1 MSQHLVYSRPGR
13 KKGDPSDDR
22 ALFLRNYAV
31 ELIVAF
37 TANVVAYDKTMKRR
51 IESGKSASFPKLNTL
66 SAEYHKIGN
75 PIQGSEMI
83 HDEVVISLDNALV
96 SATTLPNIDEA
107 MSSHDLRKHYAK
119 AAGDSL
125 SRTIERHVLTTG
137 IQAARNES
145 MLPNNIKGQTI
156 IPDQA
161 IPGKPTVHEIIAAI
175 TESVAEFATRGVPD
189 SDLYCFVRPSL
200 YYQLA
205 SNELILNKQIGGSGS
220 ISKGIINSIAG
231 IPILLT
237 PNLPTGIIDHEDNPL
252 YNCDFTKTIAL
263 IMDKQAV
270 GTVLLKDMNV
280 DWQKDIKYQH
290 DLMVTKIYIG
300 HGILRP
306 ECALEIAVEE
316 TSDER
321 MSMPFA
327 PS

>member
-1 MSQHLVYSRPGR
+1 MSQNLVYSRPGR
-13 KKGDPSDDR
+13 KGGDPTDDR
-22 ALFLRNYAV
+22 ALFITDYAA
-31 ELIVAF
+31 ELLLAF
-37 TANVVAYDKTMKRR
+37 TANIVAYDKTLKRR
-51 IESGKSASFPKLNTL
+51 ITNGKSASFPKLSTL
-66 SAEYHKIGN
+66 SAEYHKIGH

-96 SATTLPNIDEA
+96 SATTLPNFDEA
-107 MSSHDLRKHYAK
+107 MSTNDLRQHYAK

-137 IQAARNES
+137 VQAARNES
-145 MLPNNIKGQTI
+145 MLPNNIKGQTV
-156 IPDQA
+156 IPEQA
-161 IPGKPTVHEIIAAI
+161 IPGKPSVHEIIRAI
-175 TESVAEFATRGVPD
+175 TDCVAEFSSRGVPD
-189 SDLYCFVRPSL
+189 TDLYCFVRPTL

-205 SNELILNKQIGGSGS
+205 SNELVLNKQIGGSGS

-237 PNLPTGIIDHEDNPL
+237 PNLPNGDIDHEDNPL

-270 GTVLLKDMNV
+270 GTVLLKDMKI
-280 DWQKDIKYQH
+280 DWQTDIKYQH
-290 DLMVTKIYIG
+290 DIMVTKIYIG

-306 ECALEIAVEE
+306 ECALEIALEE

-321 MSMPFA
+321 MSL
-327 PS
+327 S